1 MARTLKSDKW
11 LFVAT
16 LLLVATGIVMVYS
29 ASAMY
34 AVGLTHNPKP
44 AYYFL
49 FKQSVW
55 AFLGLVAM
63 AVTMRLDYR
72 VYRQPIV
79 IWSAFGAVVIALT
92 LALLSSPVNGSRRWL
107 SLEGLTVQ
115 PSEFAKLAIV
125 LFAAALLE
133 RRMHRINDIR
143 YSLVPLGA
151 ATLVFVLLVYPEPDF
166 GASISLI
173 AFVAAM
179 IFVAGLSWRYMA
191 IGLGLLAPAAAL
203 VVKLEPYRVRRLL
216 AFMHPEQ
223 YAHGA
228 GFHPIQLM
236 IAVGSGGTWG
246 RGLMGSV
253 QKLGGFL
260 PEPHTDSIF
269 AIISEELGLVGSTLI
284 LALFCVVAWRGLRAA
299 VLAPDRFGAL
309 LAVGLTM
316 MISAQA
322 FVNVSM
328 VLGLLPNKGIALPF
342 ISSGG
347 SSLLTNLI
355 ATGILLNISQQ
366 ASFVA
371 ARRTGDLTL
380 SAPAEA

>member
-16 LLLVATGIVMVYS
+16 VLLVATGIVMVYS

-34 AVGLTHNPKP
+34 AVEQKGEP
-44 AYYFL
+44 AYFFL
-49 FKQSVW
+49 VKQSVW
-55 AFLGLVAM
+55 ALLGLVAM

-79 IWSAFGAVVIALT
+79 IWSVFGAVAVA
-92 LALLSSPVNGSRRWL
+92 LALVLLSHPINGSRRWL
-107 SLEGLTVQ
+107 SLSGLTLQ
-115 PSEFAKLAIV
+115 PSEFAKLAVV

-143 YSLVPLGA
+143 YSLVPLGM
-151 ATLVFVLLVYPEPDF
+151 ATFFLVLLILAEPDF
-166 GASISLI
+166 GAAATLL
-173 AFVAAM
+173 AFAAA
-179 IFVAGLSWRYMA
+179 IVFVAGLSWRFLA
-191 IGLGLLAPAAAL
+191 LGVGVLVPAAAAVL
-203 VVKLEPYRVRRLL
+203 IMEPYRVNRLM

-223 YAHGA
+223 FARSW
-228 GFHPIQLM
+228 GFHPLQLK
-236 IAVGSGGTWG
+236 IAVGSGGALG

-269 AIISEELGLVGSTLI
+269 AIIGEELGLVGSTLI
-284 LALFCVVAWRGLRAA
+284 LILFCVVAWRGLRAA

-322 FVNVSM
+322 LVNVSM
-328 VLGLLPNKGIALPF
+328 VIGLLPNKGIALPF
-342 ISSGG
+342 ISNGG

-366 ASFVA
+366 ASYVA

-380 SAPAEA
+380 SATAEA